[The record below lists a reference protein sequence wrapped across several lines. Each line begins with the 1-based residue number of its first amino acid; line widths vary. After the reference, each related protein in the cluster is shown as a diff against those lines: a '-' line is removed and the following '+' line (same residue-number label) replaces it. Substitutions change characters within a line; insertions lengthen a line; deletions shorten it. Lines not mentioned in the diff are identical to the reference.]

1 MQAEHTYLC
10 RYKLAADCI
19 RAITMRV
26 DSAASIIPA
35 TAQADKYSVG
45 TSDGVSVRM
54 DMKTPLRRELDTQLY
69 YVHVQEFHTACI
81 AQERGSA

>member
-1 MQAEHTYLC
+1 
-10 RYKLAADCI
+10 
-19 RAITMRV
+19 MRV

-54 DMKTPLRRELDTQLY
+54 DMKTQLRRALDTQLLC
-69 YVHVQEFHTACI
+69 T
-81 AQERGSA
+81 